1 MCLWQML
8 SYGIYGIV
16 AGTKKYFELNS
27 VKKEQGKFECWINW
41 TNSWIREHGRKIEIT
56 VIVFSYN
63 KYLKHRG

>member
-27 VKKEQGKFECWINW
+27 VKKEQGKLNVEL
-41 TNSWIREHGRKIEIT
+41 TEQIRELENMEEK
-56 VIVFSYN
+56 
-63 KYLKHRG
+63 LKSQL